1 MMETWNVGMLGL
13 AEWDLFLYRRQ
24 ESEHKIRPSSAF
36 DSQYSII
43 PPFHDSI
50 GHMAADIT
58 PAGWAKAGPS
68 GLGFFTLLLDDIRK
82 PFNYWLCPKNS
93 ELLDKK

>member
-1 MMETWNVGMLGL
+1 METWNVGMLGL

-36 DSQYSII
+36 DFQYSII

-58 PAGWAKAGPS
+58 PAGWTKAGPS
-68 GLGFFTLLLDDIRK
+68 GLGFFT
-82 PFNYWLCPKNS
+82 YS
-93 ELLDKK
+93 YYG